1 MVKLS
6 LTNSL
11 PLRVACDGESSSGKS
26 TAAKLIS
33 KKYKLF
39 CMNSGL
45 LFRYASFLVI
55 KNKPK
60 QLNTFL
66 KKKFKNLSYKNII
79 NLSLHSQEISNHV
92 ALLAKQKK
100 VRKIIRIFQK
110 KIIKKHHQICCEGR
124 DQASSIL
131 KQNPRYDIA
140 FYFKCNLNTASLR
153 RWHDLKKK
161 IPLKEVKKSLR
172 IRTLLDKKRRH
183 NPLKKVADAVL
194 IRTDILNKKE
204 MVAKMSKEI
213 DKRLLLK
220 YGRNFKTRK
229 KQVSQRV

>member
-6 LTNSL
+6 LNDSL

-26 TAAKLIS
+26 TASKLIS

-45 LFRYASFLVI
+45 LFRYASHLII
-55 KNKPK
+55 KHKPK
-60 QLNTFL
+60 KIIPFIR
-66 KKKFKNLSYKNII
+66 KKFRNLNYIHITHLN
-79 NLSLHSQEISNHV
+79 LHSQEISNHV
-92 ALLAKQKK
+92 VFLAKQKK
-100 VRKIIRIFQK
+100 VRQIIRIFQK
-110 KIIKKHHQICCEGR
+110 KIIKQHRQICCEGR
-124 DQASSIL
+124 DQASTIL
-131 KQNPRYDIA
+131 RKSPRYDVA

-153 RWHDLKKK
+153 RWRDLKKK

-194 IRTDILNKKE
+194 IRTDILSKKA
-204 MVAKMSKEI
+204 MIAKMSKEI
-213 DKRLLLK
+213 DRKLLLK
-220 YGRNFKTRK
+220 YGRNIKTRQK
-229 KQVSQRV
+229 

>member
-1 MVKLS
+1 M
-6 LTNSL
+6 
-11 PLRVACDGESSSGKS
+11 RVACDGESSSGKS

-45 LFRYASFLVI
+45 LFRYASRLII
-55 KNKPK
+55 KRKPK
-60 QLNTFL
+60 KIIPFL
-66 KKKFKNLSYKNII
+66 RKKFRNLNYKHITHLN
-79 NLSLHSQEISNHV
+79 LHSQEISNHV
-92 ALLAKQKK
+92 VFLAKQKK
-100 VRKIIRIFQK
+100 VRQIIKIFQK
-110 KIIKKHHQICCEGR
+110 KIIKQHRQICCEGR
-124 DQASSIL
+124 DQASTIL
-131 KQNPRYDIA
+131 RKSPRYDVA

-153 RWHDLKKK
+153 RWRDLKKK

-194 IRTDILNKKE
+194 IRTDILNKKA

-213 DKRLLLK
+213 DRKLLLK
-220 YGRNFKTRK
+220 YGRNFKARQK
-229 KQVSQRV
+229 

>member
-6 LTNSL
+6 LNDSL

-45 LFRYASFLVI
+45 LFRYASRLII
-55 KNKPK
+55 KRKPK
-60 QLNTFL
+60 KIIPFL
-66 KKKFKNLSYKNII
+66 RKKFRNLNYKHTTHLN
-79 NLSLHSQEISNHV
+79 LHSQEISNHV
-92 ALLAKQKK
+92 VFLAKQKK
-100 VRKIIRIFQK
+100 VRRIIRIFQK
-110 KIIKKHHQICCEGR
+110 KIIKQHRQICCEGR
-124 DQASSIL
+124 DQASTIL
-131 KQNPRYDIA
+131 RERPRYDVV

-153 RWHDLKKK
+153 RWRDLKKK
-161 IPLKEVKKSLR
+161 TSLKEVKKSLR

-183 NPLKKVADAVL
+183 NPLKKMTDAVL
-194 IRTDILNKKE
+194 IRTDILSKKA

-213 DKRLLLK
+213 DKNLLLK
-220 YGRNFKTRK
+220 YGRNIKAR
-229 KQVSQRV
+229 